1 MATQSK
7 AQAHWEGSLFEG
19 SGRVELVTSG
29 VASFDVSWAARAES
43 GAGTTNPEELIAAA
57 HATCFSMALS
67 NMLAKNGTPPAS
79 LDTRAD
85 VTFVP
90 GTGITCP
97 AAGTVVTCTGSGSAC
112 TSPTYPMSDLT
123 GAGITLGTLPANGSV
138 TMSFTCTVN

>member
-1 MATQSK
+1 MASVNT

-29 VASFDVSWAARAES
+29 VAAFDVSWGARAES

-90 GTGITCP
+90 GTGITTSHI
-97 AAGTVVTCTGSGSAC
+97 TVVGRVPGLDADQFTAIAQTAKAECPVSKA
-112 TSPTYPMSDLT
+112 L
-123 GAGITLGTLPANGSV
+123 AGVEITLDA
-138 TMSFTCTVN
+138 SFEE